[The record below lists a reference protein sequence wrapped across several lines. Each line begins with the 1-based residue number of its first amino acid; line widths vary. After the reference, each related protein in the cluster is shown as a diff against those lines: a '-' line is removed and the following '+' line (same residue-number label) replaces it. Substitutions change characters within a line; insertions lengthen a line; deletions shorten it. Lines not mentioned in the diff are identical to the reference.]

1 MTRKRKSKIS
11 NQKEKVVLDL
21 PSAKNYR
28 ILFTIISI
36 VLIFT
41 GLTRSSDFGRC
52 FVLFFSSFFT
62 LPALMFHHEV
72 KKLSKQQQV
81 QSNELIES
89 KPKKDIYLIVYI
101 VLILI
106 SVSVWFSSC
115 VSDSSN
121 KTSTNSTNIQ
131 AVTTTISEAILTT
144 TEETT
149 IITTTKEITV
159 NPKYTTYNGDNPL
172 MALKVKTTK
181 IPKIDKN
188 RGYIEISKDDFSNVT
203 NEDYLEFCESVVSK
217 NKGNYNYFTID
228 FGDGTGICY
237 SGCYIYDATYGTL
250 DDTGAVEEKL
260 GSIQIDIE
268 NHEISSDSF
277 NFAESE
283 NSTSKTTQVTTTT
296 TPISTTTSTV
306 TTTVEEVEETEPSQV
321 VETVPV
327 TNSYVLNT
335 STMKFHKSNCRDVEK
350 IAPENYDTFSGSR
363 DEVINM
369 GYDPCGHCK
378 P

>member
-1 MTRKRKSKIS
+1 MILYKYNFYKKDGINVSLFEKFIDMIENSNDNQSFKLVTKDGKSHKGGC
-11 NQKEKVVLDL
+11 L
-21 PSAKNYR
+21 
-28 ILFTIISI
+28 IIVI
-36 VLIFT
+36 ATVLIFKGMFSGYNNNDRHENVPVVDT
-41 GLTRSSDFGRC
+41 SVVVTSS
-52 FVLFFSSFFT
+52 
-62 LPALMFHHEV
+62 
-72 KKLSKQQQV
+72 
-81 QSNELIES
+81 
-89 KPKKDIYLIVYI
+89 
-101 VLILI
+101 
-106 SVSVWFSSC
+106 
-115 VSDSSN
+115 
-121 KTSTNSTNIQ
+121 
-131 AVTTTISEAILTT
+131 TTIAETIETKKTT
-144 TEETT
+144 VS
-149 IITTTKEITV
+149 TKEITV
-159 NPKYTTYNGDNPL
+159 NPKYTTYDGDNPL

-237 SGCYIYDATYGTL
+237 SGCYIYDATYGNL

-283 NSTSKTTQVTTTT
+283 TSVSKATQVTTIT

-306 TTTVEEVEETEPSQV
+306 TTTVEETEPSQV